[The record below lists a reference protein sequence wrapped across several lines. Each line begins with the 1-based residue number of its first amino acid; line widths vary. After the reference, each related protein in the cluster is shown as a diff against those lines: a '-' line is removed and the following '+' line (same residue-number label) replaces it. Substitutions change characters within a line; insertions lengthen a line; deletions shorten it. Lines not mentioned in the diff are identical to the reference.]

1 MHAFLHS
8 ELIDSVNS
16 YITQY
21 GIDSKIYRPIYRNKF
36 LASHILEFSP
46 IDGID
51 IALGE
56 SNVYGNRSPE
66 LIFNSSYVFKA
77 AEHYTVDLDNNQ
89 LFGTYDINYFKN
101 YNFYGTLFIDEFST
115 DEFLREDRQRNQ
127 IGYTLGS
134 RIYDLGFENSRLI
147 FEFTVNPW
155 AYNHKYP
162 DATYQSHNVD
172 LGHWIG
178 QNAQNIFIKYTFQP
192 KRNLQVSALFD
203 QLEKGGKLPNTEQYK
218 LPTPKFLYGQKY
230 LDALLD

>member
-66 LIFNSSYVFKA
+66 LIF
-77 AEHYTVDLDNNQ
+77 
-89 LFGTYDINYFKN
+89 
-101 YNFYGTLFIDEFST
+101 
-115 DEFLREDRQRNQ
+115 
-127 IGYTLGS
+127 
-134 RIYDLGFENSRLI
+134 
-147 FEFTVNPW
+147 
-155 AYNHKYP
+155 
-162 DATYQSHNVD
+162 
-172 LGHWIG
+172 
-178 QNAQNIFIKYTFQP
+178 
-192 KRNLQVSALFD
+192 
-203 QLEKGGKLPNTEQYK
+203 
-218 LPTPKFLYGQKY
+218 
-230 LDALLD
+230 